1 MTTNTNDALPD
12 AVRVPLDSLHADA
25 AYLIGRLQRGTMTAS
40 RVVEVIRERIDAA
53 KAALTTAAGAV
64 KESLTAAHALPPG
77 IVRDDTVHGEMYY
90 TAAQVRAMLAQAA
103 PAPADSVTAPAGGAD
118 WQDISTAPNDG
129 TRFVAVGQ
137 NYGLDSEAQHTCI
150 AQWLA
155 GCWVE
160 VSDWNGASKLK
171 YLTHWMPLPPLP
183 CSAARDPAES
193 VTAAAVGVVAGMSE
207 TVPFSDKSKAPPLEK
222 ALRYLKAMG
231 DQRTNSAYFFDDGYP
246 RRESA
251 QDALAT
257 LAVLEQLAP
266 TPPAQTADSVLED
279 AARRTTKQEHAIR
292 QGHEIAASDGYF
304 EARPQIDSNDRR
316 KVFQAGFERGWD
328 AARKQGANHD

>member
-103 PAPADSVTAPAGGAD
+103 PAPADSVTA
-118 WQDISTAPNDG
+118 
-129 TRFVAVGQ
+129 
-137 NYGLDSEAQHTCI
+137 
-150 AQWLA
+150 
-155 GCWVE
+155 
-160 VSDWNGASKLK
+160 
-171 YLTHWMPLPPLP
+171 
-183 CSAARDPAES
+183 
-193 VTAAAVGVVAGMSE
+193 AAVGVVAMPSDDIDAVGLARYKV
-207 TVPFSDKSKAPPLEK
+207 VPAHESMFHRFAVVAGDGKQQL
-222 ALRYLKAMG
+222 YLGREIECENMARKFAG
-231 DQRTNSAYFFDDGYP
+231 AFLDGAFYQ
-246 RRESA
+246 A
-251 QDALAT
+251 NI
-257 LAVLEQLAP
+257 AP

-279 AARRTTKQEHAIR
+279 AARLTYEQAHAIR
-292 QGHEIAASDGYF
+292 QGHEISASDGYF
-304 EARPQIDSNDRR
+304 EARPQIDSSDRR

-328 AARKQGANHD
+328 AARKQGGA